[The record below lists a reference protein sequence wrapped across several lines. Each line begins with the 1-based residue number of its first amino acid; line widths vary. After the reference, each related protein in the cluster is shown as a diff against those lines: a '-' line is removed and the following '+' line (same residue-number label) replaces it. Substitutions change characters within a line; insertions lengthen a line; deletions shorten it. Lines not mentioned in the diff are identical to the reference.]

1 MINIFDIGIILILII
16 FLIVGLKRGVIKE
29 VVSFVG
35 IIIVFVLSFA
45 LKEKIG
51 SILCIF
57 LPFFNF
63 SGNIQGLVVL
73 NIFLYQLISFLFIFS
88 LLLGIYA
95 ISLKISKF
103 IQKIVNMTIIL
114 WIPSKILGGL
124 VSLLKGYLI
133 SFVIV
138 LFLMIPFGGSSLF
151 HESTIVNFML
161 YKSPIVSKYASSF
174 TNTFKEIYNLGL
186 DVAKNEIDVNE
197 ANLKSLDIML
207 KYKVVSKNTVDKLVE
222 LNKLDEVKG
231 INKVLEKY

>member
-1 MINIFDIGIILILII
+1 MISIFDIGIILILIM
-16 FLIVGLKRGVIKE
+16 FLIVGIKRGVIKE
-29 VVSFVG
+29 LVSFVG
-35 IIIVFVLSFA
+35 IIVVFILSFA

-51 SILCIF
+51 SILCTF
-57 LPFFNF
+57 LPFFKF
-63 SGNIQGLVVL
+63 TGNIKGLVVI
-73 NIFLYQLISFLFIFS
+73 NIFLYQAISFLFVFS

-95 ISLKISKF
+95 LSLKISKI
-103 IQKIVNMTIIL
+103 IQKIVNLTIIL

-133 SFVIV
+133 SFVII
-138 LFLMIPFGGSSLF
+138 LFLMVPFGGSSLF

-161 YKSPIVSKYASSF
+161 YKTPVVSKYASSF
-174 TNTFKEIYNLGL
+174 TNTFKEIYDLGL
-186 DVAKNEIDVNE
+186 DVAKKEISVND

-207 KYKVVSKNTVDKLVE
+207 KYKVVSKNTIETLVK